1 MTWKPDPILRMLLAW
16 TALTTVIFW
25 LPLMRSLMDGDTYE
39 WGFASFGGHGLH
51 GDLWFP
57 ALGVALALSI
67 RGLGWRGAR
76 MPFHALLLLWIVPLG
91 ASATWLSITQPDDF
105 RFQGDTLGVD
115 VSLAPVGILLFG
127 GLAALAVFWVIRDLR
142 SGRRCEAL
150 PWTRTNKVLGFAL
163 IALLPIQFVLLR
175 FGEPHGTTD
184 QIGVVLTILQWM
196 LIGAALRLRSTPHD
210 LAERASDPWSSP
222 ALQARSAALQPPCP

>member
-1 MTWKPDPILRMLLAW
+1 MTWKPDPILRVLLAW
-16 TALTTVIFW
+16 TALTTMIFW
-25 LPLMRSLMDGDTYE
+25 LPLVRSFLDGDTYE
-39 WGFASFGGHGLH
+39 WSFFGFGGHGLH

-57 ALGVALALSI
+57 ALGVALALAI

-76 MPFHALLLLWIVPLG
+76 MPFHALLLLWVVPLG
-91 ASATWLSITQPDDF
+91 AGAVWLSITQPEDF

-115 VSLAPVGILLFG
+115 VSLAPAGILLFG

-142 SGRRCEAL
+142 SGRRREAL
-150 PWTRTNKVLGFAL
+150 PWMRTNKVLGFAL
-163 IALLPIQFVLLR
+163 LALLPIQLVLLP

-196 LIGAALRLRSTPHD
+196 LIGAALRPRAAERGPAARSTVVTRRVTMPT
-210 LAERASDPWSSP
+210 
-222 ALQARSAALQPPCP
+222 